1 MSSIIWNYFFHPTS
15 SSSNSNNEASQFTF
29 PKVKVANGDWGASSN
44 ISVTAA
50 ALASSMIQAMDSTK
64 H

>member
-1 MSSIIWNYFFHPTS
+1 MGTESLSKNVI
-15 SSSNSNNEASQFTF
+15 
-29 PKVKVANGDWGASSN
+29 D
-44 ISVTAA
+44 VTAA